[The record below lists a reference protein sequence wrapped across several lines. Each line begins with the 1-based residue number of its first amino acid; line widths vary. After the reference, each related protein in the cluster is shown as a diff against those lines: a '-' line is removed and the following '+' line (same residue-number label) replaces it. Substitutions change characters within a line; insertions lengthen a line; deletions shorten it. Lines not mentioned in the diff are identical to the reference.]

1 MPVIADSYMGM
12 FLPPDISVR
21 IKQFMA
27 ANVDFPFLEK
37 DELLA
42 VFYLFGK
49 DHEVIGE
56 SEVNAA
62 SDLAK
67 RTVEQVARDIRVYIA
82 MPQKM
87 EARFTREN
95 YTKRSLQIVV
105 DGSGSSSRQPELD
118 RRVAGDPMI
127 LSDCFAQHVAYHRR
141 DFSFELFLPLKAEQL
156 PLALENK
163 LEGRMLL
170 LGFNVKN
177 MQSLAFKNSLHAFFE
192 WMLKV

>member
-1 MPVIADSYMGM
+1 
-12 FLPPDISVR
+12 
-21 IKQFMA
+21 
-27 ANVDFPFLEK
+27 
-37 DELLA
+37 LA

-49 DHEVIGE
+49 DYNVIGE
-56 SEVNAA
+56 LEVSAA

-67 RTVEQVARDIRVYIA
+67 RTVEQVARDIRVYIT

-87 EARFTREN
+87 DARFTREN

-105 DGSGSSSRQPELD
+105 DSEGQQDIGMRI
-118 RRVAGDPMI
+118 AGDPII
-127 LSDCFAQHVAYHRR
+127 LSDCFAQHVAHYRQ
-141 DFSFELFLPLKAEQL
+141 DFFFELFQPFKAEQL
-156 PLALENK
+156 PQPLENK

-177 MQSLAFKNSLHAFFE
+177 AQLLPSKSSLPTFFQ

>member
-1 MPVIADSYMGM
+1 MGV

-27 ANVDFPFLEK
+27 AKVDFPFLGK

-49 DHEVIGE
+49 DYEVIGE

-62 SDLAK
+62 SELAK
-67 RTVEQVARDIRVYIA
+67 RTVEQVARDIRVYII

-87 EARFTREN
+87 DARFTREN
-95 YTKRSLQIVV
+95 YTKRSLQIIV
-105 DGSGSSSRQPELD
+105 DSGG
-118 RRVAGDPMI
+118 RRTDIDKQVAGDPVI
-127 LSDCFAQHVAYHRR
+127 LSDCFAQHVAYYKQEY
-141 DFSFELFLPLKAEQL
+141 FFELFRPLKAEQL
-156 PLALENK
+156 PPTLENK
-163 LEGRMLL
+163 LKGRMLL

-177 MQSLAFKNSLHAFFE
+177 VQSLPFKSSLHAFFE

>member
-1 MPVIADSYMGM
+1 MGV

-27 ANVDFPFLEK
+27 AKLDFPFLGK

-49 DHEVIGE
+49 DYKVIGE

-82 MPQKM
+82 MPHKM
-87 EARFTREN
+87 DARFTREN
-95 YTKRSLQIVV
+95 YTKRSLQIVI
-105 DGSGSSSRQPELD
+105 DSGSRQPDVD
-118 RRVAGDPMI
+118 RRVAGDPLI
-127 LSDCFAQHVAYHRR
+127 LSDCFAQHVAYYKQ
-141 DFSFELFLPLKAEQL
+141 DFFFELYQPLKADQL
-156 PLALENK
+156 PPALENK

-177 MQSLAFKNSLHAFFE
+177 MQSLPFKSSLHAFFE

>member
-1 MPVIADSYMGM
+1 MGI

-27 ANVDFPFLEK
+27 AKMDFPFLGK

-42 VFYLFGK
+42 IFYLFGK
-49 DHEVIGE
+49 DYEVIGE

-67 RTVEQVARDIRVYIA
+67 RAVEQVARDIRVYIT

-87 EARFTREN
+87 DARFTREN

-105 DGSGSSSRQPELD
+105 DSGGGRQPDVD
-118 RRVAGDPMI
+118 RRVVGDPII
-127 LSDCFAQHVAYHRR
+127 LSDCFAQHVAYYRQN
-141 DFSFELFLPLKAEQL
+141 FFFELFSPLKAEQL
-156 PLALENK
+156 PPALENK

-177 MQSLAFKNSLHAFFE
+177 MQSLPFKSSLHAFFE

>member
-1 MPVIADSYMGM
+1 MPVLADSYMGV

-27 ANVDFPFLEK
+27 AKMDFPFLGK

-49 DHEVIGE
+49 DHKVVGE

-67 RTVEQVARDIRVYIA
+67 RTVEQVVSDIRVYIS
-82 MPQKM
+82 MSQKM
-87 EARFTREN
+87 DARLTREN

-105 DGSGSSSRQPELD
+105 DTGGRQPDVE
-118 RRVAGDPMI
+118 RRAVGDPLI
-127 LSDCFAQHVAYHRR
+127 LSDCFAQHVAYYKQ
-141 DFSFELFLPLKAEQL
+141 DFFFELFQPLKTEQV
-156 PLALENK
+156 PPALENK
-163 LEGRMLL
+163 LVGRMLL
-170 LGFNVKN
+170 FGFNVKN
-177 MQSLAFKNSLHAFFE
+177 IQSLPSKSSLHAFFE

>member
-1 MPVIADSYMGM
+1 VPVLADSYMGI

-27 ANVDFPFLEK
+27 AKMDFPFLGK

-42 VFYLFGK
+42 IFYLFGK
-49 DHEVIGE
+49 DYQVIGE

-62 SDLAK
+62 RDLAK
-67 RTVEQVARDIRVYIA
+67 RTVQQMVSDIRVYIS

-87 EARFTREN
+87 DSRFTREN
-95 YTKRSLQIVV
+95 YTKRSLQIAV
-105 DGSGSSSRQPELD
+105 DNGGRQPNVE
-118 RRVAGDPMI
+118 RQVVGDPLI
-127 LSDCFAQHVAYHRR
+127 LSDCFAQHVAYYKQ
-141 DFSFELFLPLKAEQL
+141 DFFFELFQPLKANQV

-163 LEGRMLL
+163 LLGRMLL

-177 MQSLAFKNSLHAFFE
+177 IQSLPSKSLLHSFFE

>member
-1 MPVIADSYMGM
+1 MGI
-12 FLPPDISVR
+12 FLPPDISGR

-27 ANVDFPFLEK
+27 AKVDFPFLGK

-49 DHEVIGE
+49 DYEVIGE

-82 MPQKM
+82 MPPKLD
-87 EARFTREN
+87 ARFTREN

-105 DGSGSSSRQPELD
+105 DSGGRQPDVD
-118 RRVAGDPMI
+118 RRVAGDPLI
-127 LSDCFAQHVAYHRR
+127 LSDCFAQHVAYYKQ
-141 DFSFELFLPLKAEQL
+141 DFFFELFQPLKGEQL
-156 PLALENK
+156 PPALENK
-163 LEGRMLL
+163 LKGRMLL

-177 MQSLAFKNSLHAFFE
+177 VQSLPFKNSLPAFFE

>member
-1 MPVIADSYMGM
+1 MPVISDSYMGI
-12 FLPPDISVR
+12 FLPHDISVR

-27 ANVDFPFLEK
+27 AKVDFPFLGR

-49 DHEVIGE
+49 DYEVLGE

-62 SDLAK
+62 SDIAK
-67 RTVEQVARDIRVYIA
+67 RTVKQVASDIRLYIA

-87 EARFTREN
+87 DAQITREN

-105 DGSGSSSRQPELD
+105 DTGGRQPDVD
-118 RRVAGDPMI
+118 RRVVGDPLI
-127 LSDCFAQHVAYHRR
+127 LSDCFAQHVAYYRQ
-141 DFSFELFLPLKAEQL
+141 DFFFELFQPLKAEQL
-156 PLALENK
+156 PSALENK

-177 MQSLAFKNSLHAFFE
+177 MQSLPFKSSLHVFFE

>member
-1 MPVIADSYMGM
+1 MPVIADSYMGI

-27 ANVDFPFLEK
+27 AKVGFPFLGK

-49 DHEVIGE
+49 DYKVIGE

-67 RTVEQVARDIRVYIA
+67 RTVKQMVSDIRVYIA
-82 MPQKM
+82 IPQKM
-87 EARFTREN
+87 DARFTREN

-105 DGSGSSSRQPELD
+105 DSAD
-118 RRVAGDPMI
+118 RRPDVDRQVVGDPLI
-127 LSDCFAQHVAYHRR
+127 LSDCFAQHVAYYRQ
-141 DFSFELFLPLKAEQL
+141 DFFFELFRPLKAEQL
-156 PLALENK
+156 PPALENK
-163 LEGRMLL
+163 LIGRMLL

-177 MQSLAFKNSLHAFFE
+177 IQPLPFKSSLHAFFE
-192 WMLKV
+192 WILKV

>member
-1 MPVIADSYMGM
+1 MGI
-12 FLPPDISVR
+12 FLPHDISVR
-21 IKQFMA
+21 IKQFIA
-27 ANVDFPFLEK
+27 AKMDFPFLGRN
-37 DELLA
+37 ELLA

-49 DHEVIGE
+49 DYEVIGE

-67 RTVEQVARDIRVYIA
+67 RTVKQVASDIRLYIA

-87 EARFTREN
+87 DAQITREN

-105 DGSGSSSRQPELD
+105 DTGGRQPD
-118 RRVAGDPMI
+118 VGRRVVGDPLI
-127 LSDCFAQHVAYHRR
+127 LSDCFAQHVAYYRQ
-141 DFSFELFLPLKAEQL
+141 DFFFELFQPLKAEQL
-156 PLALENK
+156 PSALENK
-163 LEGRMLL
+163 LVRRMLL

-177 MQSLAFKNSLHAFFE
+177 IQSLPFKSSLHAFFE

>member
-1 MPVIADSYMGM
+1 MGI

-27 ANVDFPFLEK
+27 AEMDFPFLGK

-49 DHEVIGE
+49 EYKVIGE

-67 RTVEQVARDIRVYIA
+67 RTVKQMTSDIRVYIA
-82 MPQKM
+82 IPQKM
-87 EARFTREN
+87 DARFTREN

-105 DGSGSSSRQPELD
+105 DSGD
-118 RRVAGDPMI
+118 RRPDVDRQVVGDPLI
-127 LSDCFAQHVAYHRR
+127 LSDCFAQHVAYYKQ
-141 DFSFELFLPLKAEQL
+141 DFFFELFRPLKAEQL
-156 PLALENK
+156 PPALENK
-163 LEGRMLL
+163 LIGRMLL

-177 MQSLAFKNSLHAFFE
+177 IQSLPFKSSLYAFFE

>member
-1 MPVIADSYMGM
+1 MGI
-12 FLPPDISVR
+12 FLPPDISGR

-27 ANVDFPFLEK
+27 AKVDFPFLGK

-42 VFYLFGK
+42 IFYLFGK
-49 DHEVIGE
+49 DYEVIGE

-67 RTVEQVARDIRVYIA
+67 RTVEQVARDIRVYIIT
-82 MPQKM
+82 PQKM
-87 EARFTREN
+87 DARFTREN

-105 DGSGSSSRQPELD
+105 DSGGRRPDVDRQ
-118 RRVAGDPMI
+118 VAGDPII
-127 LSDCFAQHVAYHRR
+127 LSDCFAQHVAYYKQEY
-141 DFSFELFLPLKAEQL
+141 FFELFQPLKAEQL
-156 PLALENK
+156 PPALENK
-163 LEGRMLL
+163 LKGRMLL

-177 MQSLAFKNSLHAFFE
+177 VQSLPFKSSLHAFFE

>member
-1 MPVIADSYMGM
+1 MGI

-27 ANVDFPFLEK
+27 AKMDFPFLGK

-49 DHEVIGE
+49 DYEVIGE

-67 RTVEQVARDIRVYIA
+67 RAVEQVARDIRVYIT

-87 EARFTREN
+87 DARFTREN

-105 DGSGSSSRQPELD
+105 DSGGGRQPDVD
-118 RRVAGDPMI
+118 RRVVGDPII
-127 LSDCFAQHVAYHRR
+127 LSDCFAQHVAYYRQ
-141 DFSFELFLPLKAEQL
+141 DFFFELFPPLKAEQL
-156 PLALENK
+156 PPALENK

-177 MQSLAFKNSLHAFFE
+177 MQSLPFKSSLHAFFE

>member
-1 MPVIADSYMGM
+1 MGM

-27 ANVDFPFLEK
+27 SKVDFPFLGK

-49 DHEVIGE
+49 DYGVIGE

-67 RTVEQVARDIRVYIA
+67 RTAEQVASDIRVYIA

-87 EARFTREN
+87 DARFTREN

-105 DGSGSSSRQPELD
+105 DSGGSGSRSRQPDVD
-118 RRVAGDPMI
+118 RRVAGDPII
-127 LSDCFAQHVAYHRR
+127 LSDCFAQHVAYHRQ
-141 DFSFELFLPLKAEQL
+141 DFFFELFSPLKAEQL
-156 PLALENK
+156 PPTLENK

-170 LGFNVKN
+170 LGFNAKN
-177 MQSLAFKNSLHAFFE
+177 MQSLPFKNSLRAFFE

>member
-1 MPVIADSYMGM
+1 
-12 FLPPDISVR
+12 
-21 IKQFMA
+21 
-27 ANVDFPFLEK
+27 K

-49 DHEVIGE
+49 DYEVIGE

-67 RTVEQVARDIRVYIA
+67 RTVEQVTRDIRVYIA
-82 MPQKM
+82 IPQKM
-87 EARFTREN
+87 DARFTREN

-105 DGSGSSSRQPELD
+105 DSSGNRQSDVD
-118 RRVAGDPMI
+118 RRVAGDPII
-127 LSDCFAQHVAYHRR
+127 LSDCFAQHVAYHRQ
-141 DFSFELFLPLKAEQL
+141 DFFFELFSPLKAEQL
-156 PLALENK
+156 PPALENR

-177 MQSLAFKNSLHAFFE
+177 MQSLPFKNSLHAFFE

>member
-1 MPVIADSYMGM
+1 MGV

-21 IKQFMA
+21 IQQFMA
-27 ANVDFPFLEK
+27 AKVDFPFLGK

-49 DHEVIGE
+49 DYEVIGE

-67 RTVEQVARDIRVYIA
+67 KTIEQTVSDIRVYIS

-87 EARFTREN
+87 DAQFTREN

-105 DGSGSSSRQPELD
+105 DSGGRQPD
-118 RRVAGDPMI
+118 VDSRVVGDPLI
-127 LSDCFAQHVAYHRR
+127 LSDCFAQHVAYYRQ
-141 DFSFELFLPLKAEQL
+141 DFFFELFKPLKAEQL
-156 PLALENK
+156 PPALKSK
-163 LEGRMLL
+163 LVGRMLL

-177 MQSLAFKNSLHAFFE
+177 KQSLPFKSALHAFFE
-192 WMLKV
+192 WMLKI

>member
-1 MPVIADSYMGM
+1 MGI
-12 FLPPDISVR
+12 FLPPDISGR

-27 ANVDFPFLEK
+27 AKVDFPFLGK

-42 VFYLFGK
+42 IFYLFGK
-49 DHEVIGE
+49 DYEVIGE

-67 RTVEQVARDIRVYIA
+67 RTVEQVASDIRVYIA

-87 EARFTREN
+87 DARFTREN
-95 YTKRSLQIVV
+95 YTKRSLQIIV
-105 DGSGSSSRQPELD
+105 DSGGRQPDVD
-118 RRVAGDPMI
+118 RRVVGDPLI
-127 LSDCFAQHVAYHRR
+127 LSDCFAQHVAYYRQ
-141 DFSFELFLPLKAEQL
+141 DFFFELFQPLKAEQL
-156 PLALENK
+156 PLGLENK
-163 LEGRMLL
+163 LIGRMLL

-177 MQSLAFKNSLHAFFE
+177 MQSLPFKSSLYPFFE

>member
-1 MPVIADSYMGM
+1 MGI

-21 IKQFMA
+21 IKQFIVA
-27 ANVDFPFLEK
+27 KVDFPFIKK

-42 VFYLFGK
+42 AFYLFGK
-49 DHEVIGE
+49 DYEVIGE
-56 SEVNAA
+56 SEVKAA

-67 RTVEQVARDIRVYIA
+67 RIVEQVARDIRVYSA

-87 EARFTREN
+87 DARFTREN
-95 YTKRSLQIVV
+95 YTKRSLQIIV
-105 DGSGSSSRQPELD
+105 DSGGQPDVD
-118 RRVAGDPMI
+118 RRVAGDPTI
-127 LSDCFAQHVAYHRR
+127 LSDCFAQHVAYHRQ
-141 DFSFELFLPLKAEQL
+141 DFFFELFQPFRAEQL
-156 PLALENK
+156 LPPALKNK

-177 MQSLAFKNSLHAFFE
+177 RQSLPFKSSLEPFFE